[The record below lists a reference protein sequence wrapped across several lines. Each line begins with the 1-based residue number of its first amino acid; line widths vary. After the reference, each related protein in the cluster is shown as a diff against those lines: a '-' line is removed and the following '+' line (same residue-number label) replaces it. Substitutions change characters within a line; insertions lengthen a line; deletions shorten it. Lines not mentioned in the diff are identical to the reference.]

1 MSNTDI
7 IELKKISKE
16 YLDNYSSIYEFTK
29 KIKNIKSKKKND
41 EKKII
46 ELMNKTGVTKLN
58 SNNELLIELKPP
70 KIIKIPL
77 TYELI
82 ENALYDIDFYD
93 KNTKSKVNFSYIKKK
108 IIESQTKSITK
119 ILVKEVLSKYIT
131 EDKIEKILYTIFD
144 EEKKKILPNIE
155 YLIIQLKKINLSI
168 DLINKIEETIKHQ
181 LLETKTCNSL
191 KIKSLKKLLSEATN
205 L

>member
-1 MSNTDI
+1 MN
-7 IELKKISKE
+7 LQ
-16 YLDNYSSIYEFTK
+16 K

-119 ILVKEVLSKYIT
+119 ILV
-131 EDKIEKILYTIFD
+131 
-144 EEKKKILPNIE
+144 
-155 YLIIQLKKINLSI
+155 
-168 DLINKIEETIKHQ
+168 
-181 LLETKTCNSL
+181 
-191 KIKSLKKLLSEATN
+191 
-205 L
+205 